1 MLLREKKNA
10 PGYLHG
16 EILSIHSDFI
26 ISITLFNEAIKS
38 RGDDNNK
45 SRTALYKFP
54 CALGVARWA
63 PLVLH
68 ISNS

>member
-26 ISITLFNEAIKS
+26 IIITLFNEAIKS
-38 RGDDNNK
+38 RGDDDNK

-63 PLVLH
+63 PLH